1 MKILIIDDAAFAIHR
16 IQQILED
23 RGYNVITANS
33 GPEAIDLFK
42 KDKPDITFCDVE
54 MPGMSGLQV
63 LAEIKRLD
71 PSHKVVMLTSNT
83 RKETIME
90 AKSKGASGYIA
101 KPFEPS
107 QLIDKIHQFE

>member
-1 MKILIIDDAAFAIHR
+1 
-16 IQQILED
+16 
-23 RGYNVITANS
+23 
-33 GPEAIDLFK
+33 
-42 KDKPDITFCDVE
+42 
-54 MPGMSGLQV
+54 
-63 LAEIKRLD
+63 
-71 PSHKVVMLTSNT
+71 MLTSNT